1 MRRTALR
8 VSSCGLA
15 AAVTVLMSAPAA
27 SGAPKHTD
35 LSDRTVQEKSDPAPA
50 PSGRKLG

>member
-35 LSDRTVQEKSDPAPA
+35 LSDRKVQESDTAPA